1 MPEAFS
7 SEALKQALEALDSI
21 KHAKA
26 NVARNRF
33 ELRQLRLLRRQ
44 LELEKKRSLDPIA
57 RALAKAKALANQQDL

>member
-7 SEALKQALEALDSI
+7 LDALQQALEMLDAI

-33 ELRQLRLLRRQ
+33 ELRQLRLQRRQ
-44 LELEKKRSLDPIA
+44 LELEKKR
-57 RALAKAKALANQQDL
+57 

>member
-7 SEALKQALEALDSI
+7 SDALQQAFEMLDHI

-33 ELRQLRLLRRQ
+33 ELRQLRLQHRQ

>member
-7 SEALKQALEALDSI
+7 LDALQQALEVLDPI

-33 ELRQLRLLRRQ
+33 ELRQLRLQHRQ

>member
-7 SEALKQALEALDSI
+7 ADAQQQALEVLDPT
-21 KHAKA
+21 KHSKA

-33 ELRQLRLLRRQ
+33 ELRQRRLQRRQ
-44 LELEKKRSLDPIA
+44 LELEKKRSLDPIT

>member
-7 SEALKQALEALDSI
+7 SDALQQALSVLEPI

-26 NVARNRF
+26 KVARTRY
-33 ELRQLRLLRRQ
+33 ELRQLRLQRRQ
-44 LELEKKRSLDPIA
+44 LELDKKRSIDPIA

>member
-26 NVARNRF
+26 NEARNRF
-33 ELRQLRLLRRQ
+33 ELRQLRLQRRQ

-57 RALAKAKALANQQDL
+57 RALAKAQALANQQDL